1 MTENEGVTS
10 KKCKCN
16 NRIIGSQIR
25 VFDLN
30 DELLFP
36 DVACELI
43 NLTATYIIVKL
54 DEGDEAHLAIVPLA
68 TISQLDT
75 LPEVF
80 DKKTTL
86 EPVPEHLQHLFV
98 RGEKRVMNEFDTS
111 DEKNDIINK

>member
-1 MTENEGVTS
+1 MVENENVVS

-30 DELLFP
+30 DDLLFP
-36 DVACELI
+36 DTTCELI
-43 NLTATYIIVKL
+43 NLTATYIIVKI
-54 DEGDEAHLAIVPLA
+54 DEGDEEHLAVVPLA

-80 DKKTTL
+80 DKK
-86 EPVPEHLQHLFV
+86 
-98 RGEKRVMNEFDTS
+98 NEMQ
-111 DEKNDIINK
+111 